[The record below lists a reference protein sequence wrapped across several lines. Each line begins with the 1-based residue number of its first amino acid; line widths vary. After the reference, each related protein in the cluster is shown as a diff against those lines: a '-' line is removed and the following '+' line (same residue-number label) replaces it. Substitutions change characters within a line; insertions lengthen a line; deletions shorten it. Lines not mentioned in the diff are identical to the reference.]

1 MGEIMTPEDAFT
13 KVVQILVKYSK
24 AGLAPD
30 QIKMETNLLNDLKI
44 NSARLVD
51 IILDLEDTFN
61 IRVED
66 SEADNIN
73 TVGDSVK
80 LILSKL

>member
-1 MGEIMTPEDAFT
+1 MTQEEVYT

-24 AGLAPD
+24 AGLTTD

-66 SEADNIN
+66 AEADNIN